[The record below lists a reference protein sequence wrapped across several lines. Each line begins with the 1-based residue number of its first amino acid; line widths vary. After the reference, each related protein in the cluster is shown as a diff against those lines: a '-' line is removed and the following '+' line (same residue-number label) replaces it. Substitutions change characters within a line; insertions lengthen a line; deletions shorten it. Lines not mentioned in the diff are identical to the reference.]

1 MKKITILIAVFWAS
15 ILCFTSCSKDDSVNS
30 NNNNTSTPSAK
41 YLTTEAFASSSWSG
55 NNNYGDISLAVKS
68 KTNMTLNYYKATSIT
83 KHTEEP
89 TLVTIDI
96 AYTFDETKG
105 TFTGSG
111 NDNFS
116 YSGTLTSTTQL
127 SLKAPFGTATLTK
140 E

>member
-1 MKKITILIAVFWAS
+1 MKKLTILISVFWAS
-15 ILCFTSCSKDDSVNS
+15 IFCFTSCSKDDSVNS
-30 NNNNTSTPSAK
+30 NNNNTTTPSAK

-55 NNNYGDISLAVKS
+55 SNNDGNISLAVKS
-68 KTNMTLNYYKATSIT
+68 KTNMTLNYYRTTSIT

-96 AYTFDETKG
+96 TYTFDETKG

-116 YSGTLTSTTQL
+116 YSGTLTSTTQM